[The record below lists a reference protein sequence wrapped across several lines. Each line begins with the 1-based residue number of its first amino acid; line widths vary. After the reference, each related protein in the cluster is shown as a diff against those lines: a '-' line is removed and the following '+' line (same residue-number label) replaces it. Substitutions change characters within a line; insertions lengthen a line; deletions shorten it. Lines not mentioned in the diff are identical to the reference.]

1 MPAQTET
8 TTAGDGRLIIRPISP
23 STLIALTEPCLMD
36 WCATVDSISI
46 EEQGARD
53 EDSCYFIPLGL
64 PSTLVQTGN
73 QQNGLHM

>member
-36 WCATVDSISI
+36 WCATVDSINI
-46 EEQGARD
+46 EEQEARD
-53 EDSCYFIPLGL
+53 EDSYSFIPLEL
-64 PSTLVQTGN
+64 PPTLVRTAN